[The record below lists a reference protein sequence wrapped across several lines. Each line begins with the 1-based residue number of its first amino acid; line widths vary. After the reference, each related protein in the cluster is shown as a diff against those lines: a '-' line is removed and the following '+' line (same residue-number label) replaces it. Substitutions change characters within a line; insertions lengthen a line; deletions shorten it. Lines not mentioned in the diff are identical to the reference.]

1 MLKQNVGNADR
12 VIRIFMG
19 LPSWPS
25 PPSGGGGSL
34 RWLGL
39 IGIIPLATAALGT
52 SPLCSLVE
60 LSTCPLKRES

>member
-12 VIRIFMG
+12 VIRIVIGIALLAFAAF
-19 LPSWPS
+19 
-25 PPSGGGGSL
+25 GGGSL

-52 SPLCSLVE
+52 CPLFSLVG
-60 LSTCPLKRES
+60 LSSRPSKRES